1 MQFVT
6 LKKLEILRIANLRIP
21 ILNSFFYNNCQLFN
35 DLPVLISEKP
45 IQMVGLTP
53 LPHSV
58 KIPFFPFLDPLFIV
72 LSGVDYLKGQTQDFL
87 QEGRH
92 PVCFFAFLENS
103 VKLKK
108 IWSCGPPT
116 GSVTNICN

>member
-1 MQFVT
+1 MHFVT

-45 IQMVGLTP
+45 IQMVDSTP
-53 LPHSV
+53 LPNSV
-58 KIPFFPFLDPLFIV
+58 KIPFFPFTHFLDPLFIV
-72 LSGVDYLKGQTQDFL
+72 LSRVDYFKGQTQDFL
-87 QEGRH
+87 QEGHH
-92 PVCFFAFLENS
+92 PVYFFDFLENP

-108 IWSCGPPT
+108 I
-116 GSVTNICN
+116 